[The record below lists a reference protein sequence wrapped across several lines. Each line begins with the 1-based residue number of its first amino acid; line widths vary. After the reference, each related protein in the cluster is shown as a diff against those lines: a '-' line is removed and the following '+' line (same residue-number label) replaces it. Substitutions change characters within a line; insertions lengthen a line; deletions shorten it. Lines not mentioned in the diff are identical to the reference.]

1 MAPPPGGSGE
11 APSFLVQMMPFFVI
25 FAIIYFM
32 MIRPQQQEHKKRM
45 EMLENLKKGDRIVTT
60 GGIIG
65 RIDHLKGKDVVV
77 VQIANNVKV
86 EMRRSAVGEV
96 ITKENTEEKK

>member
-1 MAPPPGGSGE
+1 
-11 APSFLVQMMPFFVI
+11 MMPFFVI